1 MILQQVVRTH
11 QSYYQLL
18 LNSMTVEEQI
28 KQLEEMVR
36 KLRSDYDNHRHTGND
51 NLKIKYTDIQPVK
64 QAAITAPTGGATVDT
79 QARTAIG
86 TILTTLQA
94 LNLTQ

>member
-1 MILQQVVRTH
+1 MILILDVKIH

-28 KQLEEMVR
+28 KQLEDMVR

-64 QAAITAPTGGATVDT
+64 QAAITAPTGGATIDT

-94 LNLTQ
+94 LNLTN

>member
-1 MILQQVVRTH
+1 MEENNLLKQQINDLEFR
-11 QSYYQLL
+11 LA
-18 LNSMTVEEQI
+18 
-28 KQLEEMVR
+28 QLER
-36 KLRSDYDNHRHTGND
+36 LYQGHIHSGTD

-94 LNLTQ
+94 LNLTN

>member
-1 MILQQVVRTH
+1 
-11 QSYYQLL
+11 
-18 LNSMTVEEQI
+18 MTVEEQI

-64 QAAITAPTGGATVDT
+64 QSAITAPTGGATVDT

-94 LNLTQ
+94 LNLTN